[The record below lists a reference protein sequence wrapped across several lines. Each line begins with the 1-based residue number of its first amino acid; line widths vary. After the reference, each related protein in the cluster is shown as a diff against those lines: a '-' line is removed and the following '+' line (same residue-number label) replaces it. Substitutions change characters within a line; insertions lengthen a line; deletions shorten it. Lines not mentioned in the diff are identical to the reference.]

1 VNFVDIAVLAVIGVS
16 TLFAFSRGF
25 VKELLSILSWVG
37 ATIATILLFPKAL
50 PYAQEQI
57 ADELLAKVA
66 AAVALFVVTLFLLG
80 FINHFISSRVQKSA
94 LGPLDRMLGLAFGL
108 VRGIIVVALAYIALT
123 LIFPDEKERPEIVA
137 QARSLP
143 YAALAADF
151 IKSKLPADLLEK
163 GGVILD
169 EGLAAAEKGGA
180 ALGVPAKS
188 SDEDKDKVPN
198 QDGQAGNSGYNDA
211 ERKDLE
217 RLLQGSQSGG
227 Q

>member
-108 VRGIIVVALAYIALT
+108 VRGI
-123 LIFPDEKERPEIVA
+123 EIVA